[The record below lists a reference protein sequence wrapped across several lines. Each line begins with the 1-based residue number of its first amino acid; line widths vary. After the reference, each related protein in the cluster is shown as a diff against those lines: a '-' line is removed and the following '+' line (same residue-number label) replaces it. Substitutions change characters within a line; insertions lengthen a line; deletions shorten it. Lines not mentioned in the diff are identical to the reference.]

1 MAMKRKKQAI
11 IKAFATMIGMI
22 IGVGMFGVPY
32 ALSKSGFLV
41 GLLYLIGLGLI
52 MLILHHFYTDVVL
65 NTKEKHRYIGY
76 AKQYLGKWGRR
87 VAYVSS
93 LFGITGG
100 LIAYFIVGGEFL
112 YALLGPV
119 FGGEVF
125 NYQVIFFVFLAFA
138 VLVGLRLISTIEIG
152 MTIFLLL
159 VMAIIFSYGIPKV
172 NLLNLTTFNHAH
184 IFLPYGVILFAI
196 GGMNAIP
203 EIRDVLRGYGRDM
216 RMVVTWSSIVPLAL
230 IIIFAF
236 VVVGVTGAN
245 TSEEAILGLAGVW
258 GDWMIYIGALFGFLA
273 ISTSALVLMT
283 NLKESL
289 MYDLKIDEYFSWFV
303 VALVPFLIFLAG
315 AQDFIG
321 VIGFTG
327 AIFGGTNGILMSLMY
342 LKLRKKKKPLHPILK
357 WPRFVPYLV
366 MLVFGL
372 GIVYEV
378 IYQLLT

>member
-1 MAMKRKKQAI
+1 MKRKKQAI

-216 RMVVTWSSIVPLAL
+216 RMVVTWSSIVPLA
-230 IIIFAF
+230 
-236 VVVGVTGAN
+236 
-245 TSEEAILGLAGVW
+245 
-258 GDWMIYIGALFGFLA
+258 
-273 ISTSALVLMT
+273 
-283 NLKESL
+283 
-289 MYDLKIDEYFSWFV
+289 
-303 VALVPFLIFLAG
+303 
-315 AQDFIG
+315 
-321 VIGFTG
+321 
-327 AIFGGTNGILMSLMY
+327 
-342 LKLRKKKKPLHPILK
+342 
-357 WPRFVPYLV
+357 
-366 MLVFGL
+366 
-372 GIVYEV
+372 
-378 IYQLLT
+378 